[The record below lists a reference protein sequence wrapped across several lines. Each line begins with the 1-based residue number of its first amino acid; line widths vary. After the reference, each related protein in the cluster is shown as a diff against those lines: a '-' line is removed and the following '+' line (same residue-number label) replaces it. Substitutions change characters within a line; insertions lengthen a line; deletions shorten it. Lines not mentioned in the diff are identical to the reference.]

1 MPRVALPDS
10 SQLCKI
16 SGCLYTPYVQDLHI
30 FMASSA
36 TVPDITTLATTSLT
50 TSSCDAPFKILP
62 GILGYWAL
70 LI

>member
-10 SQLCKI
+10 LQLCKI
-16 SGCLYTPYVQDLHI
+16 SGYLYTPYVQDLHT

-36 TVPDITTLATTSLT
+36 TVPDIKTSATTSLT
-50 TSSCDAPFKILP
+50 TSSCEAPFKKLL
-62 GILGYWAL
+62 GILGYWRL